1 MAGST
6 LAEIRV
12 EAESP
17 PPAAVPAVS
26 AAVPAALRLPGLA
39 RATFAPIFLATGA
52 SLVIYIVSGVSLLGA
67 TAVSIATVAGFG
79 RWRWLQLAPAERI
92 EMARTLKLGVLSGAL
107 ATAAYDVFRYLI
119 IEVFAISFWPFD
131 IFTHFGR
138 GLVGADAPAVLV
150 TAAGVLFHIA
160 NGVGFATAY
169 TVAFG
174 RAGWMAGIAWAMC
187 LEVMMVSFYPGWLN
201 MKALDE
207 FLQVSVFGHFVYGS
221 VLGYT
226 SRRLLTRADSRS
238 ESSRA

>member
-1 MAGST
+1 MANGV
-6 LAEIRV
+6 LPPV
-12 EAESP
+12 EVA
-17 PPAAVPAVS
+17 PAPRATS
-26 AAVPAALRLPGLA
+26 AALSLPGLA

-67 TAVSIATVAGFG
+67 TLAAVATVAGFG
-79 RWRWLQLAPAERI
+79 RWRWAQLSPPERLTL
-92 EMARTLKLGVLSGAL
+92 ARTLRVGVIAGGL
-107 ATAAYDVFRYLI
+107 ATVAYDGFRYLI
-119 IEVFAISFWPFD
+119 IEVLSISFWPFD

-138 GLVGADAPAVLV
+138 GLVGADAPEALV
-150 TAAGVLFHIA
+150 TAAGVLFHVA

-174 RAGWMAGIAWAMC
+174 RSGWVAGIVWAMC

-226 SRRLLTRADSRS
+226 SRRLLTRGDSPS
-238 ESSRA
+238 EPAPRGSFSS

>member
-1 MAGST
+1 MASGSIT
-6 LAEIRV
+6 DIQV
-12 EAESP
+12 VPAESP
-17 PPAAVPAVS
+17 PVVRPHAQ
-26 AAVPAALRLPGLA
+26 RLPGVA
-39 RATFAPIFLATGA
+39 RAVFAPLFLATGA

-67 TAVSIATVAGFG
+67 TVAAVATVVGFG
-79 RWRWLQLAPAERI
+79 RWRWAQLAPAERV
-92 EMARTLKLGVLSGAL
+92 ELARTLTVGLVSGAL

-119 IEVFAISFWPFD
+119 IEVLAISFWPFD

-174 RAGWMAGIAWAMC
+174 RSGWVAGIAWAMC

-201 MKALDE
+201 MKALEE

-226 SRRLLTRADSRS
+226 SRRLLRRS
-238 ESSRA
+238 

>member
-1 MAGST
+1 MITTTRTEA
-6 LAEIRV
+6 LA
-12 EAESP
+12 A
-17 PPAAVPAVS
+17 PAVAPS
-26 AAVPAALRLPGLA
+26 KGTWLPGLA

-52 SLVIYIVSGVSLLGA
+52 SLVIYIVSGFSLLGA
-67 TAVSIATVAGFG
+67 TAISIASVAGFG
-79 RWRWLQLAPAERI
+79 RWRWLQLSPDERTTL
-92 EMARTLKLGVLSGAL
+92 ARTLKVGLISGAL
-107 ATAAYDVFRYLI
+107 ATAAYDGFRYLI
-119 IEVFAISFWPFD
+119 IEVLAISFWPFD

-138 GLVGADAPAVLV
+138 GLVGADAPAALV

-174 RAGWMAGIAWAMC
+174 RSGWVAGIAWAMC

-221 VLGYT
+221 TLGYT
-226 SRRLLTRADSRS
+226 SRRLLTR
-238 ESSRA
+238 